1 MNRGRAPTVSDRL
14 ASLKNAKAKT
24 RRAYRALASLGL
36 FVVFVAAWELTV
48 RLLKIPDLLVP
59 APSSVAQ
66 ALWAGLAVSPSSPL
80 ALYWPMLQTLTEAL
94 GGLAIG
100 AVIGLVLAMLMV
112 QIRLIERYTMP
123 YVMAFQSLPKI
134 ALAPLLIVW
143 FGFGATSTVVLV
155 ATSCFFPVL
164 VNAVEGFKSTDPERL
179 DLLRAMGASPS
190 QIFAMVVLPSALPF
204 IVSGLQ
210 IGLVISILSAIVGE
224 FVNGRDGLGAR
235 ILMANNVLDIATVFA
250 VLIVLGAMGAM
261 LDLSVRLLRRRILFW
276 SPSER
281 RVTI

>member
-1 MNRGRAPTVSDRL
+1 MSGGAPSQSGRPASTGNARRATRHAYRVL
-14 ASLKNAKAKT
+14 ASLCLF
-24 RRAYRALASLGL
+24 ALL
-36 FVVFVAAWELTV
+36 VAAWELTV
-48 RLLKIPDLLVP
+48 RLLDIPALLVP

-66 ALWAGLAVSPSSPL
+66 ALWAGLAVNPSSPL
-80 ALYWPMLQTLTEAL
+80 ALYWPMLQTLSEAL

-100 AVIGLVLAMLMV
+100 AVVGLALAMIMV
-112 QIRLIERYTMP
+112 QVRILERYMMP

-190 QIFAMVVLPSALPF
+190 QIFSIVVLPSALPF

-250 VLIVLGAMGAM
+250 VLIVLGGMGAV
-261 LDLSVRLLRRRILFW
+261 LDLLVRLLRRRILFW

-281 RVTI
+281 TLTI